1 MNILDFT
8 WYYIIV
14 FLIVLSVLIFVHEW
28 GHYWVAKR
36 AGVRIETFSIGFGP
50 EIIGWTDAV
59 NTRWKIGAI
68 PLGGYVK
75 MFGMDAD
82 DDEQENGEIP
92 EISDEDKKVSFQ
104 YKTLAQRSAIVA
116 AGPVVNFI
124 FAIIVFAGLAMFQ
137 GTANPLAVVGKIF
150 PGSAAEASGLK
161 SGDKILRIDGQEIV
175 LFEELRDIIR
185 QRGGVTVQ
193 LTLLRDGAELTVPA
207 TPKTV
212 SDDSDETVDTANRP
226 KIGLLG
232 VRPHLDFVQYERQDP
247 FTAIWVGTQQTA
259 GLAWNILEYVGDLIS
274 GNRGTDDLGGPL
286 RIAQISGEMAQGGIS
301 QLIFLMAMLSVNLG
315 LINLFPIPML
325 DGGHLAFYLAEAL
338 RGRPLGPKVQEYGFR
353 FGLVLVLS
361 LVVFV
366 TWNDLVH
373 LRVIE
378 FIANLFT

>member
-14 FLIVLSVLIFVHEW
+14 FLIVLSILIFVHEW

-50 EIIGWTDAV
+50 EIVGWTDAA
-59 NTRWKIGAI
+59 NTHWKISAI

-75 MFGMDAD
+75 MFGMDAND
-82 DDEQENGEIP
+82 VKENGNTQEIL
-92 EISDEDKKVSFQ
+92 EEDKKVSFQ
-104 YKTLAQRSAIVA
+104 YKTLGQRSAIVA

-124 FAIIVFAGLAMFQ
+124 FAIIVFAGLAIFQ
-137 GTANPLAVVGKIF
+137 GTANPMAVVGKIF
-150 PGSAAEASGLK
+150 PGSAAEDAGLK
-161 SGDKILRIDGQEIV
+161 PGDQILGIDDQEIV
-175 LFEELRDIIR
+175 LFEELRDIIL
-185 QRGGVTVQ
+185 QRGGVTVN
-193 LTLLRDGAELTVPA
+193 LTLLRDGVKLNMPA

-212 SDDSDETVDTANRP
+212 TDNSDKTIDIVNRP

-232 VRPHLDFVQYERQDP
+232 IRPHLDYFQYKQHDP
-247 FTAIWVGTQQTA
+247 FTAIWIGIQKTA
-259 GLAWNILEYVGDLIS
+259 GVSWDILEYVGDLIS
-274 GNRGTDDLGGPL
+274 GDRGTDDLGGPL
-286 RIAQISGEMAQGGIS
+286 RIAQISGEMAQGGVS

-361 LVVFV
+361 LVIFV

>member
-1 MNILDFT
+1 MNFLDFT

-14 FLIVLSVLIFVHEW
+14 FLFVLSVLIFVHEW
-28 GHYWVAKR
+28 GHYWVARR

-50 EIIGWTDAV
+50 EIFGWTDAA

-82 DDEQENGEIP
+82 DDESEGETLK
-92 EISDEDKKVSFQ
+92 ISDEDKKVSFQ

-124 FAIIVFAGLAMFQ
+124 FAIVVFAGLAMVE

-150 PGSAAEASGLK
+150 PGSAAEESGLK
-161 SGDKILRIDGQEIV
+161 PGDRILRIDDQEIV
-175 LFEELRDIIR
+175 LFEELREIIR
-185 QRGGVTVQ
+185 RRGGVTVK
-193 LTLLRDGAELTVPA
+193 LTLVRDGVELTVPA
-207 TPKTV
+207 TPKPV
-212 SDDSDETVDTANRP
+212 SDDSDEGVDAGNRP

-232 VRPHLDFVQYERQDP
+232 VRPHLDHVRYERQDP
-247 FTAIWVGTQQTA
+247 FTAIWVGTRQTA
-259 GLAWNILEYVGDLIS
+259 ALSWNILKYVGDLIS

-286 RIAQISGEMAQGGIS
+286 RIAQISGEMAQGGVS

-353 FGLVLVLS
+353 FGLVLVLI

-378 FIANLFT
+378 FLANLFT